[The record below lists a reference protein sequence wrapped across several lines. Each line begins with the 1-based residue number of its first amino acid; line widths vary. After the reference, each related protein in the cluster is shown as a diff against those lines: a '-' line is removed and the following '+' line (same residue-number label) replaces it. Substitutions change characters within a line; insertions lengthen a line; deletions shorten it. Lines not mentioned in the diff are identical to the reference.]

1 MPSPPKAIKVTRTI
15 PGEFTFTT
23 LNEHL
28 KRDKRAKELIGLR
41 EEADRQREEDG
52 REQREIDERRRL
64 DEEFNEWW
72 RQEQIKKKERL
83 RLNKEVNEKL
93 NEWRQQQSREKT
105 QSNREQSSREQYSKN
120 PELIAASITLGIPI
134 DSNMHKINKAY
145 RRLARQTHPDRSV
158 DPDATAKFQK
168 LLEAYE
174 ILSAHQRMSKNGGN
188 KCRNRR
194 TSHHRPKKSQKPR
207 HTTHHRK
214 THRVRV

>member
-1 MPSPPKAIKVTRTI
+1 MPPPPKPKKVTRTI

-23 LNEHL
+23 LDEHL
-28 KRDKRAKELIGLR
+28 KSDKLAKELIRQR
-41 EEADRQREEDG
+41 EEAARRREEDG
-52 REQREIDERRRL
+52 REQREEDERRRL
-64 DEEFNEWW
+64 EKEFNEWL

-83 RLNKEVNEKL
+83 RLNKEVNEKF
-93 NEWRQQQSREKT
+93 NKWWRQQQT
-105 QSNREQSSREQYSKN
+105 QSSEN

-134 DSNMHKINKAY
+134 DSNMHKINQAY

-194 TSHHRPKKSQKPR
+194 TSHHRPKKTQKPR